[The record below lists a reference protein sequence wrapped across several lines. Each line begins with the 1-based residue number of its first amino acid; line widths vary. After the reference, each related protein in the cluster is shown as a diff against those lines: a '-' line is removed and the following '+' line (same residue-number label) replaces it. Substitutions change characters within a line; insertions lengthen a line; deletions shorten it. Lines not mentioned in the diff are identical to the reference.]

1 MWYHFYFTIESE
13 VIHMIE
19 SILFDLLILSLIT
32 NIVLTIISLILI
44 IAFTIVILKENHIS
58 AEH

>member
-13 VIHMIE
+13 VIHMVE

>member
-1 MWYHFYFTIESE
+1 M
-13 VIHMIE
+13 VE